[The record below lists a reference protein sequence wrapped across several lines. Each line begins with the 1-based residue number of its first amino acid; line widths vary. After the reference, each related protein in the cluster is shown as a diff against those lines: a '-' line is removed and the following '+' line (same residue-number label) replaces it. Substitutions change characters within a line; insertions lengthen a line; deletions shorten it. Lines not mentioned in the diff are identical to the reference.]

1 MLRKCPSVSSQ
12 GSGRPGGYRLRM
24 ATKDVGNSAEID
36 GSGLRV
42 VVIHSRW
49 NPEIVDRLAAGVS
62 RALAELGVT
71 DVDDVEVAGA
81 FEIPLA
87 ARIVARSG
95 RVDAVVAI
103 GAVIRGETSHYD
115 IVSEE
120 CARGLQDVALS
131 TGIPIGF
138 GVLATENIELA
149 FATLPNSHL
158 PKSKPHSTQEN
169 HGGVRRT
176 GYELRVVSKAGTLNS
191 PK

>member
-1 MLRKCPSVSSQ
+1 
-12 GSGRPGGYRLRM
+12 M
-24 ATKDVGNSAEID
+24 ATKDVGNAAEID

-42 VVIHSRW
+42 VVIRSRW
-49 NPEIVDRLAAGVS
+49 NPEIVHRLAAGVS
-62 RALAELGVT
+62 RALAELDVT

-87 ARIVARSG
+87 ARIVARSS

-120 CARGLQDVALS
+120 CARGLQEVQLS

-138 GVLATENIELA
+138 GVLATENIEQA
-149 FATLPNSHL
+149 RARS
-158 PKSKPHSTQEN
+158 EE
-169 HGGVRRT
+169 GV
-176 GYELRVVSKAGTLNS
+176 AGHNVGSDAASVAVEMALLVREWS
-191 PK
+191 

>member
-1 MLRKCPSVSSQ
+1 M
-12 GSGRPGGYRLRM
+12 
-24 ATKDVGNSAEID
+24 
-36 GSGLRV
+36 
-42 VVIHSRW
+42 
-49 NPEIVDRLAAGVS
+49 
-62 RALAELGVT
+62 T

-138 GVLATENIELA
+138 GVLATENIEQA
-149 FATLPNSHL
+149 RARS
-158 PKSKPHSTQEN
+158 EE
-169 HGGVRRT
+169 GV
-176 GYELRVVSKAGTLNS
+176 AGHNVGSDAASVAVEMALLVREWS
-191 PK
+191 